1 MSITITLIC
10 AIISCCFALLLASWI
25 RSKQGSGREIARI
38 SAIVRGRSR
47 NFRSF
52 QIVPVVVSVALV
64 AAALGIGINWKQAA
78 ACLAGSAAA
87 VLTLIAGG
95 SSFPGGLTASY
106 NEAVNGDIKTS
117 VRAGYR
123 TGAVMGLW
131 IAGIGLAVLSAGLIM
146 LKTEA
151 AVNYC
156 AAFALGTL
164 VVTMVLHTSGEV
176 YTSAYS
182 LAVPSKDFTDRTG
195 AFVAAG
201 SDFSGS
207 YILAAVSAVLLADQG
222 VATSGVAS
230 SFTVSDTVRFPLLVY
245 AAGIAGTIIGV
256 LIHRAGLGKD
266 LSRGSGAGCIAAG
279 IITGAASIYL
289 SMTMLQLRV
298 YSYAVIIGI
307 AAALVMASVSRLFS
321 ADSRIFL
328 NGYNTDRSL
337 GKHSPVIFSFGS
349 GMISTVALG
358 VIFVAAASLSYMFA
372 SYYGI
377 ALAAVGMTSV
387 LGSIAGVTGM
397 VSAASTVSDII
408 DSKGSGS
415 ESDKAVVSLLDTV
428 SARNLVSVR
437 TYSVISGMMTSF
449 AAFSALFY
457 TSAIDSIDLLSMR
470 VFGGIITGACAAFIL
485 SGLLISSVRITGR
498 VALRDIGK
506 NDDDTGATSALRG
519 AVIPAFVAI
528 AFPTVVGLLA
538 GVKALAGF
546 IIASVVTG
554 YIIITSI
561 NNSGM
566 HYENTGVQSL
576 SSLLKMMAVFSI
588 AFLPVFMKVGGF
600 LFQ

>member
-1 MSITITLIC
+1 
-10 AIISCCFALLLASWI
+10 
-25 RSKQGSGREIARI
+25 
-38 SAIVRGRSR
+38 
-47 NFRSF
+47 
-52 QIVPVVVSVALV
+52 
-64 AAALGIGINWKQAA
+64 
-78 ACLAGSAAA
+78 
-87 VLTLIAGG
+87 
-95 SSFPGGLTASY
+95 
-106 NEAVNGDIKTS
+106 
-117 VRAGYR
+117 
-123 TGAVMGLW
+123 
-131 IAGIGLAVLSAGLIM
+131 
-146 LKTEA
+146 
-151 AVNYC
+151 
-156 AAFALGTL
+156 
-164 VVTMVLHTSGEV
+164 
-176 YTSAYS
+176 
-182 LAVPSKDFTDRTG
+182 
-195 AFVAAG
+195 
-201 SDFSGS
+201 
-207 YILAAVSAVLLADQG
+207 
-222 VATSGVAS
+222 
-230 SFTVSDTVRFPLLVY
+230 
-245 AAGIAGTIIGV
+245 
-256 LIHRAGLGKD
+256 
-266 LSRGSGAGCIAAG
+266 
-279 IITGAASIYL
+279 
-289 SMTMLQLRV
+289 
-298 YSYAVIIGI
+298 
-307 AAALVMASVSRLFS
+307 
-321 ADSRIFL
+321 
-328 NGYNTDRSL
+328 
-337 GKHSPVIFSFGS
+337 
-349 GMISTVALG
+349 MISTVALG
-358 VIFVAAASLSYMFA
+358 VICVAAASLSYMFA

-588 AFLPVFMKVGGF
+588 AFIPVFMKVGGF